1 MVKDLG
7 YCLRAI
13 ASFPKMLVKYKLIK
27 FFLISGF
34 ISVIIGFLIFYG
46 SWTLGDNLGSVLA
59 EYYPFEQGKKLITNI
74 SGWGGRLSLMAFGLV
89 IYKYLVL
96 ILTSPVFS
104 PLSQSIEEKY
114 LGISERK
121 PFELVTFGKDM
132 IRGLSISLSNIYKEL
147 LFTLI
152 LLIIGFVI
160 PGAIILTTPLI
171 FFVQAYYAGFGSM
184 DYFMERRYK
193 IREAKYYV
201 RKHFMIAV
209 VTGSVFLG
217 LLSIP
222 VIGFLLAPGI
232 AAILATKSILLA
244 SDY

>member
-1 MVKDLG
+1 MIKDIG

-13 ASFPKMLVKYKLIK
+13 ASFPNMIVKYRLIK
-27 FFLISGF
+27 FFLISGL
-34 ISVIIGFLIFYG
+34 ISAIIGFLIFYG
-46 SWTLGDNLGSVLA
+46 SWTFGDNLGNFLA
-59 EYYPFEQGKKLITNI
+59 EYYPFERGKKLITNI
-74 SGWGGRLSLMAFGLV
+74 SGWGGRLSLIALGLIV
-89 IYKYLVL
+89 YKYLVL

-121 PFELVTFGKDM
+121 PFELVTFGKDI
-132 IRGLSISLSNIYKEL
+132 IRGLSISLSNIFKEL
-147 LFTLI
+147 LFTVI

-160 PGAIILTTPLI
+160 PGAIIITTPLI
-171 FFVQAYYAGFGSM
+171 FIVQAYYAGFGSM

-193 IREAKYYV
+193 IKDAKRYV
-201 RKHFMIAV
+201 RKHFTIAIA
-209 VTGSVFLG
+209 TGSIFLG

-232 AAILATKSILLA
+232 AAIVATKSILLA
-244 SDY
+244 KDY